1 MFVQDRVVQFFFIY
15 FVVCPQLS
23 SEDVSASLGEESLQ
37 EDREEEPQES
47 QQAPHPAGESY
58 VTKFRLQVTFCFCL
72 HFSLNGYKMNV
83 SGAFYFQAL
92 Y

>member
-1 MFVQDRVVQFFFIY
+1 MFVQGRVVQFFLVIY
-15 FVVCPQLS
+15 FICPQLS

-58 VTKFRLQVTFCFCL
+58 VTKFRLQVTFFL
-72 HFSLNGYKMNV
+72 S
-83 SGAFYFQAL
+83 AFFFEWLQDKCV
-92 Y
+92 